1 MTKFKTMSFTYVF
14 SLTNTIF
21 YFKINIMNNTQF
33 NFKKLPRFKQIIP
46 ICFATDDNYIP
57 FLAVAIASLLDNAA
71 KDKFY
76 KIYVLT
82 TELKQENIDSIL
94 KLKTPNS
101 SIRFIS
107 LAKELDKIQSMFHL
121 RDYYS
126 KESYYRIF
134 IPNIFPEYSKVLY
147 LDCDITVTGDISKLY
162 NTQIHGYYVG
172 AIVEE
177 VMLTYDVFGNYTEKV
192 DGINRKHYFNSGVLL
207 INCHRWRRRMVAEQ
221 FVDLLGRYKFRVVQ
235 DEDYLNVICK
245 DNVKWLDLVWN
256 KTAYK
261 NDDFRDRNLNLI
273 HWKINW
279 RPWKYKNVL
288 YEENFWKYAKMTD
301 FYDKLIEMRDS
312 RTDEQKKQDD
322 VMFEN
327 LKQMAENESNDPN
340 NFANTIGKE
349 KVSKKFWKAV
359 LKFIKFRK
367 LINIRMFRKTLS

>member
-1 MTKFKTMSFTYVF
+1 MEKPTFD
-14 SLTNTIF
+14 
-21 YFKINIMNNTQF
+21 
-33 NFKKLPRFKQIIP
+33 FKKLPRFKQIIP
-46 ICFATDDNYIP
+46 ICFATDDKYIP
-57 FLAVAIASLLDNAA
+57 YLAVAITSLLDNAA

-177 VMLTYDVFGNYTEKV
+177 VMLSYDVFGNYTEKV

-245 DNVKWLDLVWN
+245 NNVRWLDLGWN

-261 NDDFRDRNLNLI
+261 NEEFSDRNLNLI

-288 YEENFWKYAKMTD
+288 YEDYFWKYAKMTD
-301 FYDKLIEMRDS
+301 FYDKLIEQRDS
-312 RTDEQKKQDD
+312 RTDEQKQQDA

-327 LKQMAENESNDPN
+327 LKKMAEDESNDPN
-340 NFANTIGKE
+340 NFARTIGKE
-349 KVSKKFWKAV
+349 KVSKKFWSSV

-367 LINIRMFRKTLS
+367 LINLRLFRKTLS